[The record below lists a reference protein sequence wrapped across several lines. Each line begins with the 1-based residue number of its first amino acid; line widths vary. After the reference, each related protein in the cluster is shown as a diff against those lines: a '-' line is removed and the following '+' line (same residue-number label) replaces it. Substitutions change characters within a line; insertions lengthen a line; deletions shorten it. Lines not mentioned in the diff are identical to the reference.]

1 MVPAGLARGPAR
13 AGCGPRSRLLRN
25 GSPRTRRANWVR
37 TTAELLHDGGAWW
50 ASGELI
56 LLPPRRRPL
65 PATESSNL
73 DRLPSDVV
81 PAGLEPGDQVVVEEP
96 QFELLLSQ
104 PVEFPL
110 YVSTTR
116 TTDRP
121 GQLVPVQPEQLSPLI
136 PLRTVLKTRKRH
148 SQPTTR
154 VRLYAR
160 LTEIGTLDLWCA
172 ECQGKNSWKLQFDV
186 RKSFTSEEDRQ
197 AGGSNLTV
205 LEESTWLACEE
216 VLRDTFGAEGNF
228 PPEGVI
234 KRLASALGMDR
245 DDWPAT
251 LLRRMWEALIDLEQ
265 GRRKAPP
272 TRPDGSICS
281 ALCCARLRCPVGR
294 LACGRNVAS
303 SSRQVGVPGPLCR
316 SEWLVMWRRIAGGP
330 FRRPSAALADPLL
343 GASVVWPDNFGPPD
357 TGICL
362 SPPTRPRKCR
372 RLLGRWSTF
381 PFRPKPEIGSTIIRT
396 TGQGQAKSPAALP
409 WLGSGTNR
417 SSATD
422 LRSLE
427 SVVAPEVAA
436 EWLEKLLKLAR
447 RIPPWQLA
455 VMQASQTYRRSPCDL
470 PERLR
475 NRADWLRKTH
485 APDHFVELVTVVR
498 TVGKLESKLP
508 LRRKLPLGS
517 ADLGGNVAA
526 RRHGS
531 LGRGNLNHRHQVRP

>member
-1 MVPAGLARGPAR
+1 
-13 AGCGPRSRLLRN
+13 
-25 GSPRTRRANWVR
+25 
-37 TTAELLHDGGAWW
+37 
-50 ASGELI
+50 
-56 LLPPRRRPL
+56 
-65 PATESSNL
+65 
-73 DRLPSDVV
+73 
-81 PAGLEPGDQVVVEEP
+81 LEPGDQVVVEEP

-265 GRRKAPP
+265 GRRKSTAHEARWLNLLGFVL
-272 TRPDGSICS
+272 RPGYGVPLDDWRVEETW
-281 ALCCARLRCPVGR
+281 RLLQGKLVF
-294 LACGRNVAS
+294 
-303 SSRQVGVPGPLCR
+303 PGPLCR
-316 SEWLVMWRRIAGGP
+316 SEWFVMWRRIAGGL
-330 FRRPSAALADPLL
+330 SAGHQQALADPLL
-343 GASVVWPDNFGPPD
+343 GAVRSLARQFRATGHGNLPFATHEAAEVW
-357 TGICL
+357 
-362 SPPTRPRKCR
+362 
-372 RLLGRWSTF
+372 RLLGALEHLPVSA
-381 PFRPKPEIGSTIIRT
+381 KAEIGSTIIELL
-396 TGQGQAKSPAALP
+396 GKDKLKAQQPAMIWALARIGARQP
-409 WLGSGTNR
+409 TYGPLN
-417 SSATD
+417 
-422 LRSLE
+422 

-447 RIPPWQLA
+447 QDPLWQLA
-455 VMQASQTYRRSPCDL
+455 VMQLARRTDDRYRDL

-475 NRADWLRKTH
+475 NRAADWLRKTH
-485 APDHFVELVTVVR
+485 APDHFVELVTVGGR
-498 TVGKLESKLP
+498 LEAREQDALFGE
-508 LRRKLPLGS
+508 KLPLGLRL
-517 ADLGGNVAA
+517 AET
-526 RRHGS
+526 
-531 LGRGNLNHRHQVRP
+531 